1 MEILLARQPIFDR
14 EEHLVGYE
22 LFYRGTVDAER
33 SPRADAGET
42 ADRAIL
48 QACLDHGLEQLAGG
62 MVAFGGGIPL
72 HRDGELV
79 GAVGVSAGSVD
90 EDVTVATAAAA
101 AFQS

>member
-1 MEILLARQPIFDR
+1 MEILLARQPIFNR

-48 QACLDHGLEQLAGG
+48 QGCLDHGLEQLAGG
-62 MVAFGGGIPL
+62 KPVFFRVSRHMLLDRSVRLVDPRRAVL
-72 HRDGELV
+72 QRRDHG
-79 GAVGVSAGSVD
+79 
-90 EDVTVATAAAA
+90 TR
-101 AFQS
+101 